1 MNIMRWNP
9 WNEVSALQDRINRL
23 FEDSFPAQ
31 RASANEP
38 LPGEWQP
45 VVDVFDTEDA
55 ILVQAELPGL
65 KKEDISIEVK
75 ENVLTLKGERNEDK
89 EVKAENY
96 YRRERCFGRFQRSF
110 NLPAAVDPEKIVASY
125 KDGVL
130 KVKITKPEEKKPK
143 QIEIKS

>member
-1 MNIMRWNP
+1 MALVRWDPWRNI
-9 WNEVSALQDRINRL
+9 STLHDRINRL
-23 FEDSFPAQ
+23 FWEAFPEGRMEEDEVGMSGWYP
-31 RASANEP
+31 S
-38 LPGEWQP
+38 
-45 VVDVFDTEDA
+45 VDIHETDEA
-55 ILVQAELPGL
+55 IIVEAEFPGL

-125 KDGVL
+125 RDGVL